1 MKRLVTFVRSVALG
15 ATLVAGLA
23 GAQAQQAPAAPNA
36 EADLAKILSAPVIP
50 SHLAVAEQVLKAS
63 GLRTMFENSMPNV
76 VGALRVNVTRQR
88 PELAKDIEA
97 ALKTVEESGAKLID
111 SGVSGAAR
119 LMASKLTEAE
129 LKEVLTF
136 MTSPVGKKYVE
147 ALPSFMDLVVPYL
160 QVWSQEAGGQM
171 TKTFANEMAKRGH
184 KL

>member
-1 MKRLVTFVRSVALG
+1 MNRLVTFVRSVALG
-15 ATLVAGLA
+15 ATLAAGLSA
-23 GAQAQQAPAAPNA
+23 AQAQQAPAAPGP
-36 EADLAKILSAPVIP
+36 EADLAKVLNAPVIP
-50 SHLAVAEQVLKAS
+50 SHLSIAEQVLKAS
-63 GLRTMFENSMPNV
+63 GLRTMFENSLPNV

-97 ALKTVEESGAKLID
+97 SLKVVEEQGAKLLD
-111 SGVSGAAR
+111 TGVSGAAR

-147 ALPSFMDLVVPYL
+147 ALPGFMDLVVPYL
-160 QVWSQEAGGQM
+160 QVWAQEAGGQM
-171 TKTFANEMAKRGH
+171 TRVFQEEMAKRGH

>member
-1 MKRLVTFVRSVALG
+1 MNRLVTFVRSIALG
-15 ATLVAGLA
+15 ATLAAGISA
-23 GAQAQQAPAAPNA
+23 AQAQQAPAAPNP
-36 EADLAKILSAPVIP
+36 EGDLSKILRAPVIP

-63 GLRTMFENSMPNV
+63 GLRTMFENSLPNV
-76 VGALRVNVTRQR
+76 IGALRVNVTRQR

-97 ALKTVEESGAKLID
+97 SLKTVEESSGKLID
-111 SGVSGAAR
+111 SGISGAAR

-147 ALPSFMDLVVPYL
+147 ALPGFMDMVIPYL
-160 QVWSQEAGGQM
+160 QVWAQEAGGQM
-171 TKTFANEMAKRGH
+171 TKTFAEEMEKRGH